1 MKKKSIRLRQS
12 KKLLKFRKSQQTCN
26 KSTTRTEPFRDILYH
41 FPSYALSY
49 KELNVLQ
56 YGLDHHIPTKAYEN
70 VFSTEF
76 ENFFKNLLKDNI
88 LRNETAQVM
97 TKLTNSCEKYCTV
110 KVSKYPKNVINNLIE
125 RNDIAIMKQ
134 DKGIGVVI
142 MDKSI
147 YTEKGL
153 ALLSTKRFQ
162 KLNLDPTESLKGNVQ
177 RMVKKMK
184 SKLTI

>member
-1 MKKKSIRLRQS
+1 MK
-12 KKLLKFRKSQQTCN
+12 
-26 KSTTRTEPFRDILYH
+26 DI
-41 FPSYALSY
+41 S
-49 KELNVLQ
+49 
-56 YGLDHHIPTKAYEN
+56 
-70 VFSTEF
+70 
-76 ENFFKNLLKDNI
+76 NI
-88 LRNETAQVM
+88 LRNETAQVK

-125 RNDIAIMKQ
+125 RNDIPIMKQ
-134 DKGIGVVI
+134 DKVIGVVI

-162 KLNLDPTESLKGNVQ
+162 KLNLDPTKLVKGNVQ
-177 RMVKKMK
+177 RMIKKVK

>member
-1 MKKKSIRLRQS
+1 MK
-12 KKLLKFRKSQQTCN
+12 
-26 KSTTRTEPFRDILYH
+26 DI
-41 FPSYALSY
+41 F
-49 KELNVLQ
+49 
-56 YGLDHHIPTKAYEN
+56 
-70 VFSTEF
+70 
-76 ENFFKNLLKDNI
+76 NI
-88 LRNETAQVM
+88 LRNETAQVK
-97 TKLTNSCEKYCTV
+97 TKLTNSCEKYFTV
-110 KVSKYPKNVINNLIE
+110 KVSKYPKNVINNLME

-162 KLNLDPTESLKGNVQ
+162 KLNLDPTKSVKGNVQ

>member
-1 MKKKSIRLRQS
+1 MK
-12 KKLLKFRKSQQTCN
+12 
-26 KSTTRTEPFRDILYH
+26 DI
-41 FPSYALSY
+41 F
-49 KELNVLQ
+49 
-56 YGLDHHIPTKAYEN
+56 
-70 VFSTEF
+70 
-76 ENFFKNLLKDNI
+76 NI
-88 LRNETAQVM
+88 LRNEVTQVK

-125 RNDIAIMKQ
+125 RNDIPIMKQ
-134 DKGIGVVI
+134 DKVIGVVI

-162 KLNLDPTESLKGNVQ
+162 KLNLHPTESVKGNVQ

>member
-1 MKKKSIRLRQS
+1 
-12 KKLLKFRKSQQTCN
+12 
-26 KSTTRTEPFRDILYH
+26 
-41 FPSYALSY
+41 
-49 KELNVLQ
+49 
-56 YGLDHHIPTKAYEN
+56 
-70 VFSTEF
+70 
-76 ENFFKNLLKDNI
+76 
-88 LRNETAQVM
+88 M

-153 ALLSTKRFQ
+153 ALLSTKQFQ
-162 KLNLDPTESLKGNVQ
+162 KLNLDPTKSVKGNVQ

>member
-1 MKKKSIRLRQS
+1 MK
-12 KKLLKFRKSQQTCN
+12 
-26 KSTTRTEPFRDILYH
+26 DI
-41 FPSYALSY
+41 F
-49 KELNVLQ
+49 
-56 YGLDHHIPTKAYEN
+56 
-70 VFSTEF
+70 
-76 ENFFKNLLKDNI
+76 NI
-88 LRNETAQVM
+88 LRNEVTQVK

-162 KLNLDPTESLKGNVQ
+162 KLNLDPTKLVKGNVQ
-177 RMVKKMK
+177 RMIKKMK

>member
-1 MKKKSIRLRQS
+1 MK
-12 KKLLKFRKSQQTCN
+12 
-26 KSTTRTEPFRDILYH
+26 DI
-41 FPSYALSY
+41 S
-49 KELNVLQ
+49 
-56 YGLDHHIPTKAYEN
+56 
-70 VFSTEF
+70 
-76 ENFFKNLLKDNI
+76 NI
-88 LRNETAQVM
+88 LRNETAQVK

-125 RNDIAIMKQ
+125 RNDIPIMKQ

-153 ALLSTKRFQ
+153 ALLSTKQFQ
-162 KLNLDPTESLKGNVQ
+162 KLNLDPTKSVKGNVQ